1 MSHPAAPQLHS
12 PSPPDIRPEKV
23 PLSFH
28 VVIGIGGLFL
38 FLASQICIVAV
49 AAVWA
54 IGGYLHLALTGF
66 LVLIAILG
74 APALYLCW
82 KVLVMTISAE
92 RDPENN

>member
-1 MSHPAAPQLHS
+1 MSHPAALQNRS
-12 PSPPDIRPEKV
+12 PSPADVGRDTV
-23 PLSFH
+23 PLSFS
-28 VVIGIGGLFL
+28 VILGIGGMFL
-38 FLASQICIVAV
+38 FLASQICVVAA

-66 LVLIAILG
+66 LILIAILA

-82 KVLVMTISAE
+82 KVLVMAISAE